1 MKNCIRW
8 IGLTVLLIVVNV
20 ADAERAMAALHD
32 LERDSWATAWSDI
45 GREYLA
51 LAKDATSSEEARMG
65 KSGRWTSG
73 TIRSVARQPHP
84 GGGCATV
91 ADASTRR
98 RTETAINH
106 AWRYS
111 GERLHL

>member
-32 LERDSWATAWSDI
+32 LE
-45 GREYLA
+45 REYLA

-98 RTETAINH
+98 RTEAAINH
-106 AWRYS
+106 AWRHS